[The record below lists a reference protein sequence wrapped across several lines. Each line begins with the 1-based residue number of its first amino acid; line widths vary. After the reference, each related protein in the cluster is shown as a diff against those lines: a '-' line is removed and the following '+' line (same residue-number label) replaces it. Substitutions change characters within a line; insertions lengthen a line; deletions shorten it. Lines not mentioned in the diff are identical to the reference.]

1 MEEIKDKTEEATAT
15 ENQTAV
21 EQQPTENNPQE
32 DAKTKVYENALRK
45 IFGLSAEEELGDV
58 DRRITELEQKNE
70 NIVQAAKSSII
81 TANINAMQGYDTKLL
96 RKVIDLSSV
105 DVDENG
111 NITGLEAAVKTAE
124 TEYPAVKLPK
134 ENKQPFVPVNP
145 VSTASSK
152 MTMNDLIRGK
162 F

>member
-1 MEEIKDKTEEATAT
+1 MEEIESKIEETAV
-15 ENQTAV
+15 ENQTV
-21 EQQPTENNPQE
+21 ELQLTENNPQE

-105 DVDENG
+105 EVDENG
-111 NITGLEAAVKTAE
+111 NITGLDAAVKTAE

-134 ENKQPFVPVNP
+134 EIKQPYVPVNP
-145 VSTASSK
+145 PTAVNTAV
-152 MTMNDLIRGK
+152 TMNDLIRRRN
-162 F
+162 

>member
-1 MEEIKDKTEEATAT
+1 MEEIKDKTEEVAV
-15 ENQTAV
+15 ENQTTV

-32 DAKTKVYENALRK
+32 DAKAKVYENALRK

-70 NIVQAAKSSII
+70 NIVQAAKNSII

-105 DVDENG
+105 EVDENG
-111 NITGLEAAVKTAE
+111 NITGLDAAVKTAE
-124 TEYPAVKLPK
+124 TEYPAVLLPK
-134 ENKQPFVPVNP
+134 ERKTPYVPVNP
-145 VSTASSK
+145 PTAVNTAV
-152 MTMNDLIRGK
+152 TMNDLIRRRN
-162 F
+162 